1 MRKTLL
7 VLFLSSM
14 IILSSL
20 SGCKLSMLQIGVST
34 YPVEYLVK
42 RIAKDKVNVV
52 MLSEGSCIS
61 RANAIADFKAQIE
74 KLDVFFQMGQLEPYI
89 STHVDELQKSNV
101 KIVDLVGTSAVYAFK
116 RYTTTVIGNQDISV
130 TSPYYD
136 GSAFDTINMYET
148 DPYLWLDPITM
159 TSMASTIKKW
169 LISAYPEQKA
179 FFQANYADLEVELAK
194 MDANY
199 QAIRNKDISIVSI
212 LPAFGNWQKAYGVK
226 VYPVIL
232 SRYGALPNSTQLA
245 LIKAKIKDENVKYI
259 VKDPLMTEDMLVL
272 YESLKAELGLDEITL
287 HSLAFLTQTDIEN
300 KQDYMTI
307 MYDNLAV
314 LKSID

>member
-7 VLFLSSM
+7 ILFLSSF

-52 MLSEGSCIS
+52 MLSEGTIIS
-61 RANAIADFKAQIE
+61 RVTAIADFKTAID
-74 KLDVFFQMGQLEPYI
+74 KLDVFFQMGQLEPFI
-89 STHVDELQKSNV
+89 STHVEDIQKSNV
-101 KIVDLVGTSAVYAFK
+101 KVVDLVGTSAVYAFK
-116 RYTTTVIGNQDISV
+116 RYTNSVIGNQVISV

-136 GSAFDTINMYET
+136 GTEFSTIDMYET

-169 LISAYPEQKA
+169 QISAYREEQA
-179 FFQANYADLEVELAK
+179 SDDATYSDQEVELAN

-199 QAIRNKDISIVSI
+199 QPIRSKDISIVTI
-212 LPAFGNWQKAYGVK
+212 TPAFGNWQKAYGVK

-232 SRYGALPNSTQLA
+232 SRYGALPNAAQLA
-245 LIKAKIKDENVKYI
+245 LIKAKIKSENVQYI

-272 YESLKAELGLDEITL
+272 YETLKADLGLDEISL
-287 HSLAFLTQTDIEN
+287 HSLAFLSADDTEN
-300 KQDYMTI
+300 KRDYMTI
-307 MYDNLAV
+307 MYDNLDV

>member
-7 VLFLSSM
+7 ILFLSAL
-14 IILSSL
+14 IVLSSL

-52 MLSEGSCIS
+52 MLSEGTCIL
-61 RANAIADFKAQIE
+61 RTPAIDDFKTAVD

-89 STHVDELQKSNV
+89 STHVNDIQKSAV

-116 RYTTTVIGNQDISV
+116 RYTNSIIGNQEISV
-130 TSPYYD
+130 TSTYYD
-136 GSAFDTINMYET
+136 GTEFDTIDMYET

-169 LISAYPEQKA
+169 LISAYPEEKA
-179 FFQANYADLEVELAK
+179 FFEANYSDLEIELAN

-199 QAIRNKDISIVSI
+199 QPIKNKDISIVS
-212 LPAFGNWQKAYGVK
+212 LMPAFGNWQKAYGVK
-226 VYPVIL
+226 VYPIIL
-232 SRYGALPNSTQLA
+232 SRYGALPNAAQLA
-245 LIKAKIKDENVKYI
+245 LIKAKIKNENVQYI
-259 VKDPLMTEDMLVL
+259 VKDPLMTEDMLAL
-272 YESLKAELGLDEITL
+272 YETLKADLGLDEISL
-287 HSLAFLTQTDIEN
+287 HSLAFLSEDDTEN
-300 KQDYMTI
+300 KRDYMTI
-307 MYDNLAV
+307 MYDNLDV

>member
-1 MRKTLL
+1 MRKT
-7 VLFLSSM
+7 FLILSLSVF
-14 IILSSL
+14 IVLSSL

-42 RIAKDKVNVV
+42 RIAKDKVNVFL
-52 MLSEGSCIS
+52 LSEGTSITRS
-61 RANAIADFKAQIE
+61 TAVTDFKGALE

-89 STHVDELQKSNV
+89 ATHVEDIQKSNI
-101 KIVDLVGTSAVYAFK
+101 KIIDLVGTSAVYAFK
-116 RYTTTVIGNQDISV
+116 RYTNSVIGNQEISV

-136 GSAFDTINMYET
+136 SVAFDSIDMYES

-169 LISAYPEQKA
+169 LISAYPEEKA
-179 FFQANYADLEVELAK
+179 FFETNYSVLEIELAN

-199 QAIRNKDISIVSI
+199 QAIRNKEISFVSI
-212 LPAFGNWQKAYGVK
+212 MPTFGNWQKAYGMK

-232 SRYGALPNSTQLA
+232 SRYGALPNATQLA
-245 LIKAKIKDENVKYI
+245 LIKDKIKDESVQYI
-259 VKDPLMTEDMLVL
+259 VKDPLMTEDMVVL
-272 YESLKAELGLDEITL
+272 YDSLKSELGLEEINL
-287 HSLAFLTQTDIEN
+287 HSLVFLNESDTEN
-300 KQDYMTI
+300 KRDYMTI
-307 MYDNLAV
+307 MYENLSV